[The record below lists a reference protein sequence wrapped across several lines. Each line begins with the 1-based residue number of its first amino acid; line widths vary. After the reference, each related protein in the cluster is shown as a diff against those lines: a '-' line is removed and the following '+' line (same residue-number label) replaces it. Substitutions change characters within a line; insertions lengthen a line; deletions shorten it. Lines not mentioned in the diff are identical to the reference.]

1 MNTENIP
8 EPEEQIRAVYQKIRE
23 KVLSRIEDFR
33 NVWREGQEEDIF
45 AELVFCILTPS
56 SRARS
61 AWSALEALK
70 HNNLI
75 LYGAFEQVSPYLNT
89 VRFKNK
95 KALFIIR
102 ARKLFLVNDRI
113 SIREKILQF
122 PSVYDKRDWLVSNVD
137 GIGYKEASHFLRNIG
152 FTDEITILDRHILK
166 NLSLYGV
173 IEEVPGSLSKKR
185 YLDIEKSMIRFSE
198 MLNIPVSH
206 LDFILWFKE
215 TGDVFK

>member
-1 MNTENIP
+1 M
-8 EPEEQIRAVYQKIRE
+8 
-23 KVLSRIEDFR
+23 
-33 NVWREGQEEDIF
+33 WREGQEEDIF

-70 HNNLI
+70 RKNLV

-95 KALFIIR
+95 KALFIVR

-166 NLSLYGV
+166 NLFLYGV

>member
-23 KVLSRIEDFR
+23 KVLSRIDDFR

-70 HNNLI
+70 QKNLI

-95 KALFIIR
+95 KAHFIVR

-122 PSVYDKRDWLVSNVD
+122 PSVYDKREWLVSHVD

-185 YLDIEKSMIRFSE
+185 YLDIEKRMIRFSE

-215 TGDVFK
+215 TGDIFK

>member
-1 MNTENIP
+1 M
-8 EPEEQIRAVYQKIRE
+8 
-23 KVLSRIEDFR
+23 
-33 NVWREGQEEDIF
+33 
-45 AELVFCILTPS
+45 
-56 SRARS
+56 
-61 AWSALEALK
+61 
-70 HNNLI
+70 
-75 LYGAFEQVSPYLNT
+75 
-89 VRFKNK
+89 
-95 KALFIIR
+95 
-102 ARKLFLVNDRI
+102 
-113 SIREKILQF
+113 
-122 PSVYDKRDWLVSNVD
+122 YDKRDWLVSNVD

>member
-1 MNTENIP
+1 MICQRYSPFN
-8 EPEEQIRAVYQKIRE
+8 RAKKGGTGPIIWVADLR
-23 KVLSRIEDFR
+23 STRSHS
-33 NVWREGQEEDIF
+33 WIF
-45 AELVFCILTPS
+45 VAISCACF
-56 SRARS
+56 S

-70 HNNLI
+70 QKNLV

-102 ARKLFLVNDRI
+102 ARKLFIVNDRI

-122 PSVYDKRDWLVSNVD
+122 PSVYDKREWLVSNVD

-152 FTDEITILDRHILK
+152 FTDGITILDRHILK

-173 IEEVPGSLSKKR
+173 IEEMPGSLSKKR

>member
-1 MNTENIP
+1 MNAENIP
-8 EPEEQIRAVYQKIRE
+8 DPEEQIRAVYQKIRE
-23 KVLSRIEDFR
+23 KVVSRIEDFR
-33 NVWREGQEEDIF
+33 NVWKEGREEDIF

-70 HNNLI
+70 QKNLI
-75 LYGAFEQVSPYLNT
+75 LSGAPGQVSPHLNT

-95 KALFIIR
+95 KALFIVR

-113 SIREKILQF
+113 SVREKILRF
-122 PSVYDKRDWLVSNVD
+122 PSVHDKREWLVSHVD

-152 FTDEITILDRHILK
+152 FIDGITILDRHILK

-173 IEEVPGSLSKKR
+173 IGEVPGSLSKKR
-185 YLDIEKSMIRFSE
+185 YLDIEKRMIRFSE
-198 MLNIPVSH
+198 MLNIPGSH

-215 TGDVFK
+215 TGDIFK